1 LSKRSVRIGSRCN
14 PRAIRPVA
22 SKAGWDALTC
32 DSRVLLALRHNAHS
46 PNGHLAAPAPRVP
59 NLGRGAWEG
68 PRTWTRAPE
77 HAHAVGTA
85 VGTGLPPPLEVFC
98 AGGKILLF
106 GETDDGTRTHDPRL
120 GKPRRQRDG
129 RKRPRTRS
137 DANPHGYWDCG
148 SGAVR
153 TCGSGILRN
162 RNEMALRWRQVVQTG
177 NGRRTLGSRGGRAAS
192 RRIDSRRARRPGA
205 AFPVPT
211 KAASPRH
218 PRLLAR
224 RRSDRD
230 PP

>member
-106 GETDDGTRTHDPRL
+106 GEADDDSNPRPSAWEAARAAERPKPAEDKKRRKPAWLL
-120 GKPRRQRDG
+120 GLRQRG
-129 RKRPRTRS
+129 CENMRKRDLAESKR
-137 DANPHGYWDCG
+137 DG
-148 SGAVR
+148 V
-153 TCGSGILRN
+153 
-162 RNEMALRWRQVVQTG
+162 EMASGSPDWQRASYTRKPWR
-177 NGRRTLGSRGGRAAS
+177 
-192 RRIDSRRARRPGA
+192 
-205 AFPVPT
+205 
-211 KAASPRH
+211 PR
-218 PRLLAR
+218 
-224 RRSDRD
+224 S
-230 PP
+230 